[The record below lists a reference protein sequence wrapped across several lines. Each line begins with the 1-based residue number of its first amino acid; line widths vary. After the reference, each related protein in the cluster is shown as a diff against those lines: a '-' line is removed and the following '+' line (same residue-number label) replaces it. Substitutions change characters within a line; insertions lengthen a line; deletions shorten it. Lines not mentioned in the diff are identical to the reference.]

1 MSFLQKVLYI
11 LQSIGQAILRGLF
24 AVGAAFKR
32 FGLRI
37 RDGFVKFGRR
47 VAKIAVG
54 FARGVVAFPKKFVGF
69 WKAFGLEVAHFFRNL
84 PTAFRSKDG
93 VADLLIGTGAVVIWC
108 MPVFIVI
115 YVIAW
120 VNNRNKQNLP
130 RRSAREIFYTAGD
143 FCIAKTT
150 R

>member
-37 RDGFVKFGRR
+37 RDGFVKSGRR

-120 VNNRNKQNLP
+120 FLGK
-130 RRSAREIFYTAGD
+130 
-143 FCIAKTT
+143 
-150 R
+150 

>member
-54 FARGVVAFPKKFVGF
+54 FARGVVVFPKKFVGF

-120 VNNRNKQNLP
+120 FLGK
-130 RRSAREIFYTAGD
+130 
-143 FCIAKTT
+143 
-150 R
+150 

>member
-32 FGLRI
+32 LGLRI
-37 RDGFVKFGRR
+37 RDGFVKFGHR

-54 FARGVVAFPKKFVGF
+54 FARGVIAFPKKFVGF

-120 VNNRNKQNLP
+120 FLGK
-130 RRSAREIFYTAGD
+130 
-143 FCIAKTT
+143 
-150 R
+150 

>member
-11 LQSIGQAILRGLF
+11 LQSVGQAILRGLV

-37 RDGFVKFGRR
+37 RDGFAKFG
-47 VAKIAVG
+47 I
-54 FARGVVAFPKKFVGF
+54 VAFPKKFVGF

-120 VNNRNKQNLP
+120 FLGK
-130 RRSAREIFYTAGD
+130 
-143 FCIAKTT
+143 
-150 R
+150 